1 MGGPGAHPARC
12 WAQTNPGRARCGP
25 RGSGPAS
32 PPGRGIVG
40 PSSSPPGPPEAPPPR
55 RREMGTQKGNNS
67 GGTRRGGAGGA
78 TATRETR
85 LAQNTGALRGRPRR
99 RPTGRPHARFP
110 PGPPSRLHLAGSLLL
125 GAGEVGDPGLFSLSF
140 IFKPNTDPVTGWGSR
155 RWRKGGHLCLPAGW
169 SCGVQA

>member
-55 RREMGTQKGNNS
+55 RREMGTQKGNKLGWDPAPRCRRRYRHPGDAPRTEHGRAPGEAPPAADRPAARQVSAWAALSVTPS
-67 GGTRRGGAGGA
+67 GQPAAWRWGG
-78 TATRETR
+78 
-85 LAQNTGALRGRPRR
+85 GRPR
-99 RPTGRPHARFP
+99 PF
-110 PGPPSRLHLAGSLLL
+110 
-125 GAGEVGDPGLFSLSF
+125 LSF
-140 IFKPNTDPVTGWGSR
+140 LYF
-155 RWRKGGHLCLPAGW
+155 
-169 SCGVQA
+169 QAEH